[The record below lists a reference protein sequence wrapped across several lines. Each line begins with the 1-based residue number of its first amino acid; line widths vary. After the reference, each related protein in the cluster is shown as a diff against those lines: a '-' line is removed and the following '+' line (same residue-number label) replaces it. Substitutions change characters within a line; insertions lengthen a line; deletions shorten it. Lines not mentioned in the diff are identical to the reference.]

1 MSTISE
7 GFKEDFKNV
16 QKNKKNSN
24 LAVGLLIVI
33 LLVLVVLP
41 FLGLG
46 LLPFFGI
53 LYIANKIYD
62 CLNKLNSKKE
72 EEKAP

>member
-16 QKNKKNSN
+16 QKNKKNSK
-24 LAVGLLIVI
+24 LAVGLLIGI
-33 LLVLVVLP
+33 LLILVVLP

-62 CLNKLNSKKE
+62 YLNKLNTKKE
-72 EEKAP
+72 E